1 MLCETSAVSG
11 YPPTTQT
18 TGIHTRARARHAHY
32 HTHDLFFFLCSL
44 ENASKYV
51 SALVPWDDD
60 SVVPHEAA
68 DGSQVKLTK
77 KRIQLVVEPFRPRI
91 NPRSALLEQQ
101 KVRPR

>member
-1 MLCETSAVSG
+1 M
-11 YPPTTQT
+11 PTTILT
-18 TGIHTRARARHAHY
+18 IF
-32 HTHDLFFFLCSL
+32 FFFLCSL